1 MNDEPFYRLALLAVF
16 AGVTPIGVYH
26 RRQAAR
32 SGERFSRR
40 DEGLLLAVTLR
51 LAGLIL
57 WLAAVAYL
65 IWPRTIAWASVPLPE
80 SVRYSGIAFG
90 LLGVGMMY
98 WTLTNLGKNLTD
110 TVATRRE
117 ATLIT
122 RGPYAWVRHPFY
134 ITAAILIVAATLLSA
149 NLLIGITGAIVLL
162 LLALRTPKEEEK
174 LLEKFGESYREYC
187 RTTGRF
193 VPRAGRRLSH

>member
-1 MNDEPFYRLALLAVF
+1 MSDDADYRLALLIVF
-16 AGVTPIGVYH
+16 AAVTPIGMYH
-26 RRQAAR
+26 RLQASR

-65 IWPRTIAWASVPLPE
+65 IWPRTIAWASVPLPAG
-80 SVRYSGIAFG
+80 VRYCGIAFG
-90 LLGVGMMY
+90 VLGVGMMY

-117 ATLIT
+117 ATLVT

-134 ITAAILIVAATLLSA
+134 GTAAILMLAATLLSA
-149 NLLIGITGAIVLL
+149 NLLIGIASATVLL
-162 LLALRTPKEEEK
+162 LLALRTPKEEAK
-174 LLEKFGESYREYC
+174 LLEKFGEPYREYC

-193 VPRAGRRLSH
+193 LPRIGRAR